1 MTRRGRGQRDF
12 PRLEAHDQGDS
23 ALAAGP
29 FGAMPGRGVGAA
41 SRLVVELLEQLLP
54 SAFGTVPRHLTH
66 GPVPSFGAP
75 SRGLDSIVARAY
87 DKPRDVAPRV
97 R

>member
-1 MTRRGRGQRDF
+1 MTRHGRGQRCF
-12 PRLEAHDQGDS
+12 PRLEVPDQGDS
-23 ALAAGP
+23 ALTAGP
-29 FGAMPGRGVGAA
+29 FRAMAVRGVGAA
-41 SRLVVELLEQLLP
+41 SPLVVELLEQLLP

-66 GPVPSFGAP
+66 VPVPSFGAT